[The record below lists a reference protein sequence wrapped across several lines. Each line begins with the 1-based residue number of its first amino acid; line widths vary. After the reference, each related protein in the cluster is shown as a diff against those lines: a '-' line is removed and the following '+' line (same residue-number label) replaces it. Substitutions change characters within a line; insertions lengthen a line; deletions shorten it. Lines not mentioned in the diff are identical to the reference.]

1 MDRKSKLPRGE
12 RKEHWSF
19 ETLPISR
26 YRKKLVEAVRDNAF
40 LVVTGETGSGK
51 TTQLPKYLFQE
62 GFANHGLIGVTQPR
76 RVAAMSVAQRVAE
89 EMNCPLG
96 STVGYQV
103 RFEECFSE
111 DTSIKY
117 MTDGCLL
124 RQVLADPHLSKYSVV
139 ILDEAHERS
148 LSTFSLKKFGVK
160 KRIVQFK
167 LKKQLGRNYISQE
180 SLGSEAF
187 QRAGRAGRTASG
199 QCYRVYSK
207 EFWEEC
213 MPDHMVPE
221 IRRTSLTSVVLTLKC
236 LAIHDVIRFPYL
248 DRPEERRILEAL
260 KQLYQCSAI
269 DRRGRVTKL
278 GEFMVQFP
286 LPPTLACAVIQSI
299 SLGCEHLLLPIAA
312 MLSVENVFIRPGN
325 GDRRLMGAAFP
336 SPSLGFLLSLASTI
350 TAGFAPQVVQL

>member
-1 MDRKSKLPRGE
+1 MLLRLRKERLTQPLLCQLYVNVSYVNCMVESEAFYLKIIAVDRSGAGSASPTCPASVPMDRKSKLPRGE

-148 LSTFSLKKFGVK
+148 LSTS
-160 KRIVQFK
+160 I
-167 LKKQLGRNYISQE
+167 N
-180 SLGSEAF
+180 
-187 QRAGRAGRTASG
+187 
-199 QCYRVYSK
+199 
-207 EFWEEC
+207 
-213 MPDHMVPE
+213 
-221 IRRTSLTSVVLTLKC
+221 VVDK
-236 LAIHDVIRFPYL
+236 
-248 DRPEERRILEAL
+248 
-260 KQLYQCSAI
+260 
-269 DRRGRVTKL
+269 
-278 GEFMVQFP
+278 
-286 LPPTLACAVIQSI
+286 
-299 SLGCEHLLLPIAA
+299 
-312 MLSVENVFIRPGN
+312 
-325 GDRRLMGAAFP
+325 
-336 SPSLGFLLSLASTI
+336 
-350 TAGFAPQVVQL
+350 